1 MTAKSEFTSEEWE
14 SVLEGPPA
22 AALMIALAQ
31 RGGTFRESY
40 SIAKAYTEARSEH
53 GASQLLDDM
62 VAEKPRLERPHVTS
76 ADELKRRALEK
87 LGRSLSLVEQKAS
100 AGEVE
105 QYKQFV
111 AGLAARV
118 AEAHREG
125 FLGFSGD
132 RVSDAERQAVS
143 EVADALGLPAPAL

>member
-76 ADELKRRALEK
+76 ADELKRHALEK

-100 AGEVE
+100 AGE
-105 QYKQFV
+105 
-111 AGLAARV
+111 
-118 AEAHREG
+118 AESISSSSSVWRRGSRRRTERG
-125 FLGFSGD
+125 SSG
-132 RVSDAERQAVS
+132 S
-143 EVADALGLPAPAL
+143 PAIASPMPSGRRSPR